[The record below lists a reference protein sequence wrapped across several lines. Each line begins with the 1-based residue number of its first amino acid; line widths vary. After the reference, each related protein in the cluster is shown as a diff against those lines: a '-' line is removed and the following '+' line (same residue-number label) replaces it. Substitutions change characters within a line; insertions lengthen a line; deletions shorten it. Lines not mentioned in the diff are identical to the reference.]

1 MRNKRAGVT
10 WIFDLDNTLHNASRH
25 AFPVINRSMTIYI
38 AERLGLDH
46 EAASLLR
53 QHYWHRYGATL
64 LGLIRHHPEIDP
76 HHFLHAAHP
85 LDEVTREIHPMP
97 GLRRTL
103 LRLKGDKVLFTNSPI
118 AYADALLDA
127 LGIRDCFRAV
137 FAVED
142 VHLQPK
148 PLIGAYRTLL
158 HALRINPRHCIMVE
172 DSSCNLLPAKRLG
185 MKTVWLRRSARRAL
199 PADILIR
206 NLSDLPSRQPRS
218 R

>member
-1 MRNKRAGVT
+1 MKNNPAGIT

-25 AFPVINRSMTIYI
+25 AFPVINRSMTTYI

-46 EAASLLR
+46 DAASALR
-53 QHYWHRYGATL
+53 QRYWHRYGATL

-103 LRLKGDKVLFTNSPI
+103 LRLQGDKVLFTNSPI
-118 AYADALLDA
+118 AYADTLLNA
-127 LGIRDCFRAV
+127 LGISDCFSAV
-137 FAVED
+137 FGVED

-158 HALRINPRHCIMVE
+158 YSLQINPRRCIMVE
-172 DSSCNLLPAKRLG
+172 DSSHNLLPAKRLG
-185 MKTVWLRRSARRAL
+185 MKTVWLRRSTRRAL

-206 NLSDLPSRQPRS
+206 NLTDLSARFPSKR
-218 R
+218 